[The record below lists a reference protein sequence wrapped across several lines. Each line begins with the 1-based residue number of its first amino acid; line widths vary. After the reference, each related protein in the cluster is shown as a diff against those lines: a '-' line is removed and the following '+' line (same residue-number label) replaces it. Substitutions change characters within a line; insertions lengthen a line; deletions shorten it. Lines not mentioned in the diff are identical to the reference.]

1 MDTLLDNRT
10 GKAIDPKTEF
20 SYYKQGDILN
30 FEFYASDSS
39 LSSYSNKNN
48 DTLYKGDVVEIF
60 LDIGDDGY
68 YEFEVAPNGAT
79 FIAKI
84 INLEPTFIK
93 NNFFESDVDIIE
105 NDYKVK
111 MTIDLA
117 KLKSVKY
124 LKFNA
129 FRIETK
135 GIKQDYILEAYSPTL
150 SNTFHVRDK
159 FVEIPL
165 R

>member
-1 MDTLLDNRT
+1 MSELLDNRT
-10 GKAIDPKTEF
+10 GQLIKPKTTF
-20 SYYKQGDILN
+20 SYSRKGDTLV
-30 FEFYASDSS
+30 FEFYAYDSS

-48 DTLYKGDVVEIF
+48 DTLYKGDVCEVF
-60 LDIGDDGY
+60 LDIGEDGY

-84 INLEPTFIK
+84 LNLEPVFID
-93 NNFFESDVDIIE
+93 NSFFSSETKIIG

-111 MTIDLA
+111 MEIDLS
-117 KLKSVKY
+117 KLKSVKHI
-124 LKFNA
+124 KFNT

-135 GIKQDYILEAYSPTL
+135 GIRQDYILEALSPTL
-150 SNTFHVRDK
+150 CNTFHIRDK
-159 FVEIPL
+159 FVEL